1 MKARATNQM
10 LQRARAFIRQ
20 EASAL
25 EKLADELTGQICA
38 AAAEILTSRG
48 RVVVTG
54 VGKSRLVG
62 EKISATLTST
72 GTPSITLDPTDAMHG
87 DLGRISPDDILV
99 ALSNSGE
106 TPELSTLVACVRRIP
121 VMVIAI
127 TGGPTSS
134 LAKLSDIVLD
144 IGKLEEA
151 CPLGLAPTT
160 STTAMMALGDA
171 LALLLLEQRGFTRE
185 DFARSHPA
193 GSLGKRLMRV
203 RDLMRKDDQLPVVPS
218 GTSLAEAMLAMQK
231 TDGRPG
237 AVLVVDGD
245 GHLAGMF
252 TQHDLER
259 LVHRKDKAVFT
270 KPVDDIMQAN
280 PTTVAEDLVVQD
292 LFRVSDIFQARH
304 FPVLDHRRT
313 PIGLLD
319 MSDIKGFEP
328 VPKGRAP
335 VRRLSVVS

>member
-1 MKARATNQM
+1 MKARATNHM
-10 LQRARAFIRQ
+10 LQRARTFIRL

-25 EKLADELTGQICA
+25 EQLADQLTGQICT

-48 RVVVTG
+48 KVVVTG

-87 DLGRISPDDILV
+87 DFGRIGPDDILI

-121 VMVIAI
+121 IMVIAI
-127 TGGPTSS
+127 TGSPTSS
-134 LAKLSDIVLD
+134 LAKLSDIILD

-171 LALLLLEQRGFTRE
+171 LALVLLEQRGFTRE

-193 GSLGKRLMRV
+193 GTLGKRLMRV
-203 RDLMRKDDQLPVVPS
+203 RDVMRKDEQLAVVPL
-218 GTSLAEAMLAMQK
+218 GTSLAEATLAMHM
-231 TDGRPG
+231 TEGRPG
-237 AVLVVDGD
+237 AVLMVDGD

-252 TQHDLER
+252 TQHDLKR
-259 LVHRKDKAVFT
+259 VIRRKDMAVFA
-270 KPVDDIMQAN
+270 KPVDGIMQTE
-280 PTTVAEDLVVQD
+280 PTTVAEDLAVYD
-292 LFRVSDIFQARH
+292 LFRVSEVFRTGH
-304 FPVLDHRRT
+304 FPVLDHRRA
-313 PIGLLD
+313 PIGLLE
-319 MSDIKGFEP
+319 MTDISGFAP
-328 VPKGRAP
+328 APKDKAP
-335 VRRLSVVS
+335 VQRLSVVS